1 MSSIASVYRR
11 EDTLDAQAWSAPEVS
26 AEALVENGAWH
37 PRTLR
42 QLEETE
48 QRAHEEGY
56 RDGLAAGRAAA
67 RDELAEQVRRIGAI
81 VQALQAPLDELDE
94 VVERELLNLAV
105 VAAGRIAF
113 HEVSLAPERIL
124 VAIRAAL
131 KILPGF
137 ARQVRIRLNAGDAA
151 LVQDLLS
158 PTESGHAVEIVEDD
172 SLSCGDC
179 IVQAENSQVDARL
192 ETRIAAVFDDM
203 LGRDTASDDGG
214 SA

>member
-1 MSSIASVYRR
+1 MSSTATVYRR
-11 EDTLDAQAWSAPEVS
+11 EDALDAQLWSAPQVS

-56 RDGLAAGRAAA
+56 RDGLVAGRAAA
-67 RDELAEQVRRIGAI
+67 REELAAQVRRIEAI

-94 VVERELLNLAV
+94 VVERELLNLAM

-113 HEVSLAPERIL
+113 REVALAPERVL
-124 VAIRAAL
+124 DAVRAAL

-137 ARQVRIRLNAGDAA
+137 ARQVRIRLHAEDAA
-151 LVQDLLS
+151 LVRGALS
-158 PTESGHAVEIVEDD
+158 PAESGHTLEIVEDD
-172 SLSCGDC
+172 SLSRGGCV
-179 IVQAENSQVDARL
+179 VQAENSEVDARL
-192 ETRIAAVFDDM
+192 ESRIAAVFDDM
-203 LGRDTASDDGG
+203 LGRGAGQDEGAP
-214 SA
+214 A

>member
-11 EDTLDAQAWSAPEVS
+11 EDTTDAQPWSAPDVT
-26 AEALVENGAWH
+26 AHALVENGAWH

-67 RDELAEQVRRIGAI
+67 REELAVQVRRIDAI

-94 VVERELLNLAV
+94 VVERELLNLAMI
-105 VAAGRIAF
+105 AAGRIAF
-113 HEVSLAPERIL
+113 REISLAPERVL
-124 VAIRAAL
+124 DAVRAAL

-137 ARQVRIRLNAGDAA
+137 ARQVRIRLHADDAA
-151 LVQDLLS
+151 LVRGLLS

-172 SLSCGDC
+172 SLVRGGC
-179 IVQAENSQVDARL
+179 IVQAENSEVDVRF

-203 LGRDTASDDGG
+203 LGRDAGRDEGEP
-214 SA
+214 A

>member
-11 EDTLDAQAWSAPEVS
+11 EETLGAQTWSAPEVT
-26 AEALVENGAWH
+26 ADALVENGAWH

-48 QRAHEEGY
+48 RRAHEEGY

-67 RDELAEQVRRIGAI
+67 REELAAQVRRIDAI
-81 VQALQAPLDELDE
+81 VHALQAPLDELDE
-94 VVERELLNLAV
+94 VVERELLNLAM

-113 HEVSLAPERIL
+113 REVSIAPERVL
-124 VAIRAAL
+124 DAVRAAL

-137 ARQVRIRLNAGDAA
+137 ARQVRIRLHGEDAA
-151 LVQDLLS
+151 LVRGLLS

-172 SLSCGDC
+172 SLGRGGC
-179 IVQAENSQVDARL
+179 IVQAENSEVDARI
-192 ETRIAAVFDDM
+192 ETRLAAVFDDV
-203 LGRDTASDDGG
+203 LGRDGG
-214 SA
+214 HDAGAGA

>member
-11 EDTLDAQAWSAPEVS
+11 EDTADAQPWSAPDVT
-26 AEALVENGAWH
+26 AHALVENGAWH

-67 RDELAEQVRRIGAI
+67 REELAVQVRRIDAI

-94 VVERELLNLAV
+94 VVEHELLNLAM

-113 HEVSLAPERIL
+113 REISLAPERVL
-124 VAIRAAL
+124 DAVRAAL

-137 ARQVRIRLNAGDAA
+137 ARQVRIRLHADDAA
-151 LVQDLLS
+151 LVRSLLS

-172 SLSCGDC
+172 SLVRGGC
-179 IVQAENSQVDARL
+179 IVQAENSEVDVRF
-192 ETRIAAVFDDM
+192 ETRIAAVFDAM
-203 LGRDTASDDGG
+203 LGRDAGPDGG
-214 SA
+214 ESA